1 MGSRLRIGTSEVV
14 ARSGNS
20 DTNPLLVSD
29 IEDHD
34 RPSGEPGS
42 KESCSTSARAA
53 PYGNSLESLALM
65 INEFRSAPNGP
76 KPNPKSSNLILS
88 LPE

>member
-1 MGSRLRIGTSEVV
+1 MVATSLY
-14 ARSGNS
+14 S

-42 KESCSTSARAA
+42 KESCSTSVRAA
-53 PYGNSLESLALM
+53 PYVKAFESLALM
-65 INEFRSAPNGP
+65 IKGFGSAPNDP

-88 LPE
+88 LPEESECRTAWMS